1 MSDQPTNAPKVW
13 GDLTQ
18 AQLDAAYDQSVYAA
32 NMASV
37 AGRYGSNSD
46 VARSRLPKP
55 ERVSY
60 GPAEKSTFDL
70 YRTTGD
76 ARPIQIFVHGGAWK
90 ATTAAQYAFLAE
102 CFTKAGAHLA
112 ILDFDWVQDHNGD
125 LIPVA
130 DQITDAILWI
140 AQNAQKIGGD
150 PTELYLSAHS
160 SGAHMAGVALTRVGA
175 SAPKAIQGA
184 MLASGIFDMAP
195 VRLSARS
202 AYVSFTEVS
211 EDALSP
217 LRHIAHIT
225 TPVILAYGT
234 LETPEFI
241 RQSNAFHDA
250 LTAAG
255 KRSAII
261 IGQNYNHFE
270 IIETLANPYG
280 LLGAA
285 ALRQMGLGV

>member
-1 MSDQPTNAPKVW
+1 MTDQPTNAPKVW
-13 GDLTQ
+13 GGLTQ
-18 AQLDAAYDQSVYAA
+18 AELDDAYDQSVYAA
-32 NMASV
+32 NMATV
-37 AGRYGSNSD
+37 AARYGSNSD
-46 VARSRLPKP
+46 VARSRLPTP
-55 ERVSY
+55 ERISY
-60 GPAEKSTFDL
+60 GPPAKSAFDF
-70 YRTTGD
+70 YRTTSD

-112 ILDFDWVQDHNGD
+112 ILDFDWVQDHDGD
-125 LIPVA
+125 LMPVA

-140 AQNAQKIGGD
+140 AQNAQQIGGD
-150 PTELYLSAHS
+150 TGQIYLSAHS
-160 SGAHMAGVALTRVGA
+160 SGAHMAGVALTRIGA

-184 MLASGIFDMAP
+184 VLASGMFDMAP

-202 AYVSFTEVS
+202 SYVSFTDAS
-211 EDALSP
+211 EKALSP
-217 LRHIAHIT
+217 LRHIADIT
-225 TPVILAYGT
+225 TPMILAYGA

-250 LTAAG
+250 LRAAG
-255 KRSAII
+255 KPSEVI

-285 ALRQMGLGV
+285 ALRQMDLAG